1 MFYFVITSLVVI
13 KKKEMNK
20 MQIIPE
26 NTSRKIDSLG
36 RITLPKGLRDRLSL
50 VEGSELELATA
61 HDTNGTFIIMKCPMN
76 KLELARNAAMTL
88 CALGLDTDIPELYA
102 IAYGDFE
109 LKED

>member
-1 MFYFVITSLVVI
+1 
-13 KKKEMNK
+13 

-50 VEGSELELATA
+50 VEGTDLELATA
-61 HDTNGTFIIMKCPMN
+61 QDENGNSFVILKCPTN
-76 KLELARNAAMTL
+76 KLEIARNAAKML
-88 CALGLDTDIPELYA
+88 CALGLDADIPELYA
-102 IAYGDFE
+102 IAFGDFE